1 MIKVLYLIDTLEVG
15 GAEKSLL
22 TITSGFQNV
31 IPIFV
36 YIYPGGTLEEKFK
49 AKGIM
54 VYSLNIS
61 KEYNFGEAL
70 KLLIPLVKKV
80 QPHII
85 HSTLFKSDII
95 SRRVKNHLS
104 IPLINSLVNNSYI
117 KERYNNLSLL
127 DKMKLYI
134 IQQYDAHTS
143 QNVDLFISN
152 SEAIKIT
159 NAKAL
164 KLSNKKI
171 RVIHRGRDP
180 EIFKAGLDNK
190 LETLSDELDIRG
202 RKVLLNVSRLLER
215 KGQLDLLKAFKK
227 VTDKRNDI
235 KLLIAGEGNFR
246 TVLES
251 YIFENNLQDKVQLL
265 GNRADIPNLL
275 KLADLFVFPSWY
287 EGLPGALIEAMMS
300 NTPIVAS
307 NIPEN
312 LECLDYESALIYNK
326 ADICSL
332 ITSLDLAL
340 KNDHEMRKKAER
352 ALEISKK
359 FEISSIIRQ
368 YELTYYELLD
378 LPYNSLNSKKFENSS
393 PYT

>member
-1 MIKVLYLIDTLEVG
+1 MIKVLYIIDTLEVG
-15 GAEKSLL
+15 GAESSLL

-36 YIYPGGTLEEKFK
+36 YIYPGGTLEKKFK

-54 VYSLNIS
+54 VYSLNVP
-61 KEYNFGEAL
+61 KEYNFKEAL

-95 SRRVKNHLS
+95 SRRLKKHYYV
-104 IPLINSLVNNSYI
+104 PLINSLVNNSYI
-117 KERYNNLSLL
+117 QDRYNNLPFL
-127 DKMKLYI
+127 DKIKLYI
-134 IQQYDAHTS
+134 IQQYDAYTS
-143 QNVDLFISN
+143 KNVDLFISN
-152 SEAIKIT
+152 SEAIKTT

-164 KLSNKKI
+164 KINNKKI

-180 EIFKAGLDNK
+180 EIFNAGLGNN
-190 LETLSDELDIRG
+190 LEALSNELDIRG
-202 RKVLLNVSRLLER
+202 RKVILNVSRLLER
-215 KGQLDLLKAFKK
+215 KGQLDLLKAFKN
-227 VTDKRNDI
+227 VAEKRKDLI
-235 KLLIAGEGNFR
+235 LLIAGEGNFR
-246 TVLES
+246 PVLQS
-251 YIFENNLQDKVQLL
+251 YILENNLQNKVQLL

-275 KLADLFVFPSWY
+275 KLADLFAFPSWY

-300 NTPIVAS
+300 NTPIIAS

-312 LECLDYESALIYNK
+312 LECLDSESALIYNK
-326 ADICSL
+326 ACVESL
-332 ITSLDLAL
+332 TNAL
-340 KNDHEMRKKAER
+340 NWALLNYHEMKMKSGR

-368 YELTYYELLD
+368 YELTYHELLE
-378 LPYNSLNSKKFENSS
+378 LPYNSLNSQKFENSS